1 MSLLNTFEVFLGF
14 NRILKVKFTRPVQQQ
29 FSIAHRLVDLSHL

>member
-14 NRILKVKFTRPVQQQ
+14 NRILKVKFTRLVQQQ